1 MGLTGYSSATP
12 NTVLLDAGVLYIGT
26 AIIGVSRGGF
36 KFDPGKE
43 LREFEYDGRGTAA
56 VGDHRVTKYEAVISG
71 KLLEITAANLLK
83 IDAGA
88 TAATVSSVTTT
99 TPIDAKVSMIA
110 GGYVSDLALYVEKGD
125 GTYRAY
131 KFPHA
136 LCRKY
141 TPDDRRQQ
149 RGRVRRRV
157 RRRRGLGRRGV
168 GCAVHDH
175 RHQRA
180 AGRNDRPCERAD
192 A

>member
-71 KLLEITAANLLK
+71 KLLEVTAANLLK

-99 TPIDAKVSMIA
+99 TPIDAKVSMTA
-110 GGYVSDLALYVEKGD
+110 GGYVSDLALYIEKGD

-141 TPDDRRQQ
+141 SLTTADNNEGEYD
-149 RGRVRRRV
+149 VEFV
-157 RRRRGLGRRGV
+157 
-168 GCAVHDH
+168 AV
-175 RHQRA
+175 A
-180 AGRNDRPCERAD
+180 ASGGAVLD
-192 A
+192 APYTIIDTNALPA